1 MLSKSRVKEAILL
14 KLLTIQK
21 EIVKGTNGDL
31 VISIEFLTVMPPISF
46 FFFIISYLELYVFQE
61 VLFFGKHSN
70 IFLELA
76 VMHKV
81 RKIIRK
87 WEVWKT
93 CHLFGRVGKD

>member
-46 FFFIISYLELYVFQE
+46 FFFL
-61 VLFFGKHSN
+61 
-70 IFLELA
+70 
-76 VMHKV
+76 
-81 RKIIRK
+81 
-87 WEVWKT
+87 
-93 CHLFGRVGKD
+93 

>member
-46 FFFIISYLELYVFQE
+46 FFFY
-61 VLFFGKHSN
+61 N
-70 IFLELA
+70 ILP
-76 VMHKV
+76 
-81 RKIIRK
+81 
-87 WEVWKT
+87 
-93 CHLFGRVGKD
+93 